1 MTPVRPATRNLV
13 PGRDRAVAVASVDV
27 PLTERALR
35 DRFLGREAYRRT
47 AFIVC
52 RRDRE
57 AAVLRVEKASDD
69 ALMAPIVG
77 AVLLAGPEETAVV
90 RDPGVDTGVPTQLAR
105 VAARD
110 APGVR
115 CVVVHGRYEHVS
127 FILDP
132 DPVPLRVVEVV
143 PPHPPKL
150 LDQAQRVLQVAEDL
164 PPVDLRAVTVDL
176 VELAR
181 TRPAPRYLFPCRGSG
196 AAPEGAEVR
205 YLDERPPR
213 EDWVLVGCARSRQ
226 LHRWFYGDEP
236 PSVEMCPRE
245 LLASGDVAPSEVP
258 TLTKCCLREF
268 DVEPAEDAVVVPWGA
283 TLEEVH
289 EGLRVL
295 VRTVEP
301 TWSPV

>member
-1 MTPVRPATRNLV
+1 VRAVQAATRNVV
-13 PGRDRAVAVASVDV
+13 PGRDRAVAVASVEV
-27 PLTERALR
+27 PLTEEALR
-35 DRFLGREAYRRT
+35 ERFLGREAYRRT

-52 RRDRE
+52 RRGAQ
-57 AAVLRVEKASDD
+57 AALLRVTKASEDP
-69 ALMAPIVG
+69 LMAPIVD
-77 AVLLAGPEETAVV
+77 AVLLAGPAETVV
-90 RDPGVDTGVPTQLAR
+90 IRDPSVDTGVPTQLAR
-105 VAARD
+105 VASRD

-132 DPVPLRVVEVV
+132 DPVPVRVVEVV

-150 LDQAQRVLQVAEDL
+150 LDQARRVLEVAEDL
-164 PPVDLRAVTVDL
+164 PPVDLRPETVDL
-176 VELAR
+176 VELAGS
-181 TRPAPRYLFPCRGSG
+181 RPAARYLFPCRGSG
-196 AAPEGAEVR
+196 AAPAGADVR

-213 EDWVLVGCARSRQ
+213 EDWVLVGCARSRE

-245 LLASGDVAPSEVP
+245 LLASGSLPAAEVP
-258 TLTKCCLREF
+258 TLTKCCLRESG
-268 DVEPAEDAVVVPWGA
+268 VEGERGVVVVPWGA

-295 VRTVEP
+295 LRTVEP
-301 TWSPV
+301 TWSPA